1 MYYCKDENEQEY
13 LFKPSVR
20 KNTDIYEPYRAEA
33 QVLASKL
40 QQIISPDTAVKC
52 EKVEIDGIKGTIQPK
67 IECDNEKMAR
77 IEDYYFSD
85 VPLDEKIARQF
96 MNEYVVDYLLGNY
109 DSHFRN
115 FIVDKNGNLRGI
127 DKEQSLKYICN
138 HEIQGDLRFEQFNP
152 NAQYGEY
159 PPIYEKIFRDID
171 NGKMSADN
179 LKEINKAIDK
189 VKNIPRQEYVKLFEP
204 YIDAIILSN
213 PEKSREQFYESILSR
228 YDSLENI
235 QNMIKDY
242 SPKLSLTELSSIVK
256 KLKNQRAK
264 LMEKKKKERKM
275 EYEKGNSRIQ

>member
-1 MYYCKDENEQEY
+1 M
-13 LFKPSVR
+13 
-20 KNTDIYEPYRAEA
+20 
-33 QVLASKL
+33 ASKL

-213 PEKSREQFYESILSR
+213 PEKSRELFYESILSR